1 MPKKIPGKV
10 KEVWNHKVEQNYEQ
24 NLHISYSKLVHY
36 ATCPRQWQ
44 ALHLTKEV
52 PMLPSI
58 HMTFGTAIHET
69 IQSWLDILYNEKVK
83 DANEMK
89 LDTILYENMIKAYV
103 NDKENNNGIDFSTKD
118 EMQKFYLD
126 GKHILDFIK
135 KKRAAYFTT
144 KGVYLAGIETV
155 LYRELRPKVYFK
167 GKVDLVFYDERIDR
181 WTIVDIKTSTKGW
194 SKYQKADDNK
204 KAQVLLYRH
213 YFSEQ
218 FDIPLE
224 KIDVLYFIVKRQVPK
239 DAEFASM
246 QKRVQEFRPPSG
258 PRKMKQ
264 AVALLNTFV
273 TDTVGTDGKY
283 EYKSYPTTP
292 SKEACMFCE
301 LKKKR
306 MCPEAVF

>member
-1 MPKKIPGKV
+1 MPKKIPSKV
-10 KEVWNHKVEQNYEQ
+10 KEIWNYRVEQNYDE

-52 PMLPSI
+52 PTLPSI
-58 HMTFGTAIHET
+58 HMTFGTAVHET
-69 IQSWLDILYNEKVK
+69 IQSWLDVLYNKKVK

-89 LDTILYENMIKAYV
+89 LDSLLYENMIKAYV
-103 NDKENNNGIDFSTKD
+103 NDKERNNGIDFSTKD

-167 GKVDLVFYDERIDR
+167 GMIDLVFYDERVDR

-204 KAQVLLYRH
+204 KSQILLYR
-213 YFSEQ
+213 YFFSEQ
-218 FDIPLE
+218 FNIPLG

-239 DAEFASM
+239 DVEFASM
-246 QKRVQEFRPPSG
+246 QKRIQEFRPPSG
-258 PRKMKQ
+258 TRKMKQ
-264 AVALLNTFV
+264 AVTLLNTFV
-273 TDTVGTDGKY
+273 ADTVGMDGKY
-283 EYKSYPTTP
+283 EHKSYPTTP
-292 SKEACMFCE
+292 SKDACMFCE

>member
-1 MPKKIPGKV
+1 MSKKLPSKV
-10 KEVWNHKVEQNYEQ
+10 KEVWNHKVEQNYDE

-44 ALHLTKEV
+44 ALNLTKEINT
-52 PMLPSI
+52 LPSI
-58 HMTFGTAIHET
+58 HMTFGTAVHET
-69 IQSWLDILYNEKVK
+69 IQSWLDVLYNKKVK

-89 LDTILYENMIKAYV
+89 LDSLLYENMIKAYV
-103 NDKENNNGIDFSTKD
+103 NDKERNNGTDFSTKD

-167 GKVDLVFYDERIDR
+167 GKIDLVFYDERVDR

-204 KAQVLLYRH
+204 KSQVLLYRH
-213 YFSEQ
+213 FFSEQ

-246 QKRVQEFRPPSG
+246 QKRVQEFTPPSG

-264 AVALLNTFV
+264 AVTLLSTFV
-273 TDTVGTDGKY
+273 TDTVGEDGKY
-283 EYKSYPTTP
+283 IYKNYPTTP
-292 SKEACMFCE
+292 SKDACMFCE

-306 MCPEAVF
+306 MCSEAIF

>member
-1 MPKKIPGKV
+1 MPKKIPAKV
-10 KEVWNHKVEQNYEQ
+10 KEVWNHKVEQNYNE
-24 NLHISYSKLVHY
+24 NLHISYSKLVNY

-44 ALHLTKEV
+44 ALHLTKEI
-52 PMLPSI
+52 PSLPSI
-58 HMTFGTAIHET
+58 HMTFGTAVHET
-69 IQSWLDILYNEKVK
+69 IQSWLDVLYNKKVK

-89 LDTILYENMIKAYV
+89 LDSLLYENMVKAYI
-103 NDKENNNGIDFSTKD
+103 NDKKRNKGIDFSDKD

-135 KKRAAYFTT
+135 RKRAAYFTT

-167 GKVDLVFYDERIDR
+167 GKIDLVFYDERVDR

-204 KAQVLLYRH
+204 KSQVLLYRH
-213 YFSEQ
+213 FFSEQ
-218 FDIPLE
+218 FNIPLE

-264 AVALLNTFV
+264 AVTLLNEFV
-273 TDTVGTDGKY
+273 AGTVGTDGKH
-283 EYKSYPTTP
+283 EHKPYPTTP
-292 SKEACMFCE
+292 SKDACRFCE
-301 LKKKR
+301 LKKNR
-306 MCPEAVF
+306 ICPDAVF